1 MMGAAE
7 ANPTKPGDGRR
18 AHTRARLCEASRDVF
33 FAKGFAEAT
42 MDEIAQSAGI
52 RRSTLYTHFRDKH
65 EVLAAL
71 AEDYGV
77 RASKLYR
84 DLPGPTP
91 SRAQIDSW
99 MLTVAE
105 WTRDERTP
113 TVLFQDL
120 GSAVEVLEP
129 VRRLGDTLLRALAER
144 LPAFRRAVEPGP
156 DQGLALAW
164 ASVVLRELCWAALQF
179 SRDSSQGFGRDLL
192 VVAGDLFERFVH
204 EPPGAWRS

>member
-1 MMGAAE
+1 MGAAA
-7 ANPTKPGDGRR
+7 ANPGKSGDGRR
-18 AHTRARLCEASRDVF
+18 AYTRARLCTAARDLF

-65 EVLAAL
+65 EILAAL
-71 AEDYGV
+71 AEDYGA
-77 RASKLYR
+77 RASELYR
-84 DLPGPTP
+84 ELPGPAP
-91 SRAQIDSW
+91 SRAQIDCW
-99 MLTVAE
+99 MLSVAE
-105 WTRDERTP
+105 WTREERTP

-129 VRRLGDTLLRALAER
+129 VRRLGDTQLHALAER

-164 ASVVLRELCWAALQF
+164 ASVVLREVCWAALQY
-179 SRDSSQGFGRDLL
+179 SRESSQDFGRALL
-192 VVAGDLFERFVH
+192 VVAGDLFERFVDA
-204 EPPGAWRS
+204 PPGAAKS